1 MIDIKYETKF
11 LVRLNPQRLVRV
23 DEDNIFPHF
32 YTRVMMDGLRTG
44 EDMTAVWSPIK
55 EELRESL

>member
-1 MIDIKYETKF
+1 MIEIKDTRF
-11 LVRLNPQRLVRV
+11 LVRLSPQRTVRAH
-23 DEDNIFPHF
+23 EDRIFPHF

>member
-1 MIDIKYETKF
+1 MVEIKDARF

-23 DEDNIFPHF
+23 DEDKIFPRF
-32 YTRVMMDGLRTG
+32 YTRVMDRLRTG